1 MKKLI
6 LLIFSACFMLMNSNS
21 QTIELTFT
29 AVDSTQWV
37 QLDSIKVMNR
47 TQGGDTVLL
56 WPDTSLVLYTVGITE
71 ISKADNGFCVFQNY
85 PNPVTDQTTISLY
98 VPQKDLVSLTVT
110 DLLGRLILKSDRIL
124 DRGMHSYRFVP
135 GEGNLFFFTAQ
146 WRKQSSIIKILQA
159 DQSSQGKGSLQ
170 YLSSENI
177 PPGYKSTA
185 TIQEFTFTPGDELL
199 YIGYYDTL
207 QSGMLDSPE
216 QSQTNTF
223 QFAYNIPCPGT
234 PKVEYGGQ
242 TYNTVQIMS
251 QCWLKE
257 NLNIG
262 TRIDAPQLPSDNDTI
277 EKYCMG
283 NYEENCDIVGGLYF
297 WNEMMNYTNQTGG
310 QGICPDGWHVPND
323 LEWMILEGA
332 ADSEFPI
339 GDIEWIHSDWRGHDA
354 GGHLKQ
360 TGTEYWESPNTG
372 ATDVYGFTA
381 LPGGY
386 FVQGDF
392 WGPGYKGIFW
402 SSNYQGKHFRQM
414 DWEQQ
419 MIKRQ
424 TGGSPLAISVRCVK
438 D

>member
-1 MKKLI
+1 MKKLV
-6 LLIFSACFMLMNSNS
+6 LLIFSTCFMLINSNS
-21 QTIELTFT
+21 QPIELNFT
-29 AVDSTQWV
+29 AVDSAQWV

-47 TQGGDTVLL
+47 TQGSDTILH
-56 WPDTSLVLYTVGITE
+56 WPDTSLLLYYVDIHE
-71 ISKADNGFCVFQNY
+71 ANQEHAHFQLHQNY
-85 PNPVTDQTTISLY
+85 PNPVVDQTHIK
-98 VPQKDLVSLTVT
+98 VCIPDNDQVVFQVT
-110 DLLGRLILKSDRIL
+110 DLLGRPVHHMQSEL
-124 DRGMHSYRFVP
+124 DRGCHEFRFTP
-135 GEGNLFFFTAQ
+135 GNAKLYFLTVFWKGERQT
-146 WRKQSSIIKILQA
+146 IKILSSSTTDR
-159 DQSSQGKGSLQ
+159 DQCSFSYQGNASKNVQ
-170 YLSSENI
+170 H
-177 PPGYKSTA
+177 KTA
-185 TIQEFTFTPGDELL
+185 TEIQNFTYTPGDKLL
-199 YIGYYDTL
+199 LIGYSDTL
-207 QSGMLDSPE
+207 QSGIVDIPAGSE
-216 QSQTNTF
+216 SYIF

-234 PKVEYGGQ
+234 PTVEYEGQ

-257 NLNIG
+257 NLNVGAMIN
-262 TRIDAPQLPSDNDTI
+262 APQLPADNNTI

-283 NYEENCDIVGGLYF
+283 NYASYCNLVGGLYF
-297 WNEMMNYTNQTGG
+297 WNELMNYTNQTGG
-310 QGICPDGWHVPND
+310 QGICPDGWHVPSD
-323 LEWMILEGA
+323 MEWMILEGV

-339 GDIEWIHSDWRGHDA
+339 GNMEWPQSGWRGNDA

-386 FVQGDF
+386 YVQGDF

-402 SSNYQGKHFRQM
+402 SSESQGKYIRQM

-424 TGGSPLAISVRCVK
+424 GGGYSLAISVRCVK